1 MKSEELLN
9 SLDHIGED
17 LLAEAEQ
24 NILVRTRRPW
34 LKTAVAAV
42 LVAAIGVGGWLT
54 LNHFTM
60 KSSVQATDPVSAT
73 EPAQQTTEPVQ
84 SVTLPMLEIGDSW
97 ETLPPQRE
105 HCRSEN
111 AITFSDPA
119 VTALP
124 VYTVDPEHD
133 DFSYYKYNES
143 QLRSILNETLRSLG
157 VSRTGEFRPV
167 HQSNDSSEDLV
178 FINMEVTTGIGTISV
193 TPAGSIY
200 LEFTEPRNLS
210 EIKELLNYPADS
222 YVYSTDAAM
231 DQRQL
236 RLIPALDEPVEQLLV
251 WFFGGVYLYTDQ
263 ADLNTAGIEAISWY
277 YRANEDWSGYSE
289 PWRVCLGDY
298 PLLSLEEA
306 RAYALNGYYLS
317 SDYFYGPLTEELLT
331 DVELIYSEF
340 NFPQNKISGIQ
351 LPYYRFWINAD
362 LFGECSVCVPAVRPE
377 FISDWEPGDEP
388 AEPNTPAE
396 GAPQLVKLDNGAYEV
411 RGPAGSVEALQY
423 AGIPEQEP
431 IYTDVDQDG
440 ETELIYLFYGPSSDP
455 HTEGIAVYGLSDDLP
470 VLKASEILLLNG
482 YQARLVQDKR
492 IGTVWFVLDPSSSA
506 PDGTEGVR
514 LTLTVSRGYIQ
525 LTGANLP
532 EGCERDWMPKPT
544 EEEIAAAESAL
555 TGEYFSR
562 LTVNKR
568 IFFSDGR
575 TRIWLE
581 NDAVLKKDLSTGE
594 IETLFS
600 LEPNAEIETLL
611 LGVTENRLYFGWNEV
626 EDWWGENVY
635 SVNFRNEDRMDI
647 GNALE
652 YSFANGLLVLENFR
666 TDVRPVTVQVID
678 GRDRKVV
685 QYNVCWCSA
694 FVDGSL
700 YFVYMPELQEYGKL
714 EGVPAE
720 FRDRDVTLSYAVCRV
735 DPDGSVTE
743 LGAIQRNYP
752 NGWNKESAWIDP
764 ETHTISFD
772 YTGICYDL
780 FTLALKTDELPED
793 LHELVVEDFSAQD
806 RYTDDCG
813 NVMDYSYSIPRLDAN
828 TQGARAINAAIGK
841 QTEELRQW
849 AEEHED
855 GGYSISVYSLSY
867 EVYVWQDVVSVV
879 MKKSYYYD
887 YTEYFVY
894 CYDSAT
900 GRRLDTAELLE
911 KLGVSEADFL
921 DACRT
926 KFREKY
932 QALTGSMPE
941 GERSQYEKD
950 FPDHLPDSPKRVNLE
965 LAVYPDESGEL
976 IAVAPITS
984 WVGAAFYYHLIPV
997 LDIQN

>member
-60 KSSVQATDPVSAT
+60 KSSVQATNPVSAT

-97 ETLPPQRE
+97 ETLPLQRE

-133 DFSYYKYNES
+133 DFSYYRYNES

-277 YRANEDWSGYSE
+277 YRANEAWSGYSE

-351 LPYYRFWINAD
+351 LPYYRFWINTD
-362 LFGECSVCVPAVRPE
+362 LFGECSVCVPAIRPE
-377 FISDWEPGDEP
+377 
-388 AEPNTPAE
+388 
-396 GAPQLVKLDNGAYEV
+396 Y
-411 RGPAGSVEALQY
+411 
-423 AGIPEQEP
+423 
-431 IYTDVDQDG
+431 
-440 ETELIYLFYGPSSDP
+440 
-455 HTEGIAVYGLSDDLP
+455 LSDFPQPHSDD
-470 VLKASEILLLNG
+470 VE
-482 YQARLVQDKR
+482 V
-492 IGTVWFVLDPSSSA
+492 
-506 PDGTEGVR
+506 TE
-514 LTLTVSRGYIQ
+514 
-525 LTGANLP
+525 P
-532 EGCERDWMPKPT
+532 EPT
-544 EEEIAAAESAL
+544 EPEPSVMDPETLEQTLSEWERGL
-555 TGEYFSR
+555 NGEYFSCY
-562 LTVNKR
+562 LVQDSYYNYYGSY
-568 IFFSDGR
+568 FSDGS
-575 TRIWLE
+575 TRIWQE

-600 LEPNAEIETLL
+600 LEPNAEIKTAL
-611 LGVTENRLYFGWNEV
+611 LGVTAKRLYFGWNEAGN
-626 EDWWGENVY
+626 WWGKNVY
-635 SVNFRNEDRMDI
+635 SVDYHNENRVDWYDAQEVYFGDGWLRMESFR
-647 GNALE
+647 
-652 YSFANGLLVLENFR
+652 S
-666 TDVRPVTVQVID
+666 DVRSFSLHVID
-678 GRDRKVV
+678 RNDELVVDYSGRGYYGDGGPCWGDRV
-685 QYNVCWCSA
+685 
-694 FVDGSL
+694 VDGSL
-700 YFVYMPELQEYGKL
+700 YFVKI
-714 EGVPAE
+714 EGLFSQWVESLSDAE
-720 FRDRDVTLSYAVCRV
+720 REAVTDEAWEAKRQHEQYTLFRL
-735 DPDGSVTE
+735 DPDGSISAIGSIEAPVTAMFHIDTEARE
-743 LGAIQRNYP
+743 LVNDCDGFYR
-752 NGWNKESAWIDP
+752 
-764 ETHTISFD
+764 
-772 YTGICYDL
+772 YDL
-780 FTLALKTDELPED
+780 FTLEPIDDTAELPED

-911 KLGVSEADFL
+911 KLGVSEAIFL
-921 DACRT
+921 EACRT

-932 QALTGSMPE
+932 QALTGSIPE
-941 GERSQYEKD
+941 EERSQYEKD
-950 FPDHLPDSPKRVNLE
+950 FPDYLPDSPKRVNLE

>member
-60 KSSVQATDPVSAT
+60 KSSVPAT
-73 EPAQQTTEPVQ
+73 EPAATTAVTEHVTEPVREI
-84 SVTLPMLEIGDSW
+84 VGLPMLEVGNTWNVLPALPDPTPALYDS
-97 ETLPPQRE
+97 
-105 HCRSEN
+105 S
-111 AITFSDPA
+111 

-124 VYTVDPEHD
+124 VYKVDPAAQD
-133 DFSYYKYNES
+133 S
-143 QLRSILNETLRSLG
+143 QLSEAQRQALMDEVIRFLGATVTEKDRSLFEATDSPEDLNPFCLTEYTDVGRVNVNSEGMVCIEFADPRSIEQVQELLK
-157 VSRTGEFRPV
+157 F
-167 HQSNDSSEDLV
+167 
-178 FINMEVTTGIGTISV
+178 
-193 TPAGSIY
+193 PAGSYAFAIQ
-200 LEFTEPRNLS
+200 E
-210 EIKELLNYPADS
+210 
-222 YVYSTDAAM
+222 DAF
-231 DQRQL
+231 QL
-236 RLIPALDEPVEQLLV
+236 VPALEDPAQQLLIRS
-251 WFFGGVYLYTDQ
+251 FGGVILFCNSFN
-263 ADLNTAGIEAISWY
+263 ADPSDIKLVTWYQRSGTVDWSSMEQDWY
-277 YRANEDWSGYSE
+277 YS
-289 PWRVCLGDY
+289 LGNY
-298 PLLSLEEA
+298 PIITPEEA
-306 RAYALNGYYLS
+306 RASVLNGDFYVPEWYQYYSMLDSDRDDLS
-317 SDYFYGPLTEELLT
+317 ASSSFQLTEELLS
-331 DVELIYSEF
+331 DVELVYSNCRFDSAESADMQLPFYQFRIKLNPYSEF
-340 NFPQNKISGIQ
+340 
-351 LPYYRFWINAD
+351 A
-362 LFGECSVCVPAVRPE
+362 VCVPAIRPE
-377 FISDWEPGDEP
+377 YLSDF
-388 AEPNTPAE
+388 
-396 GAPQLVKLDNGAYEV
+396 PQ
-411 RGPAGSVEALQY
+411 PH
-423 AGIPEQEP
+423 
-431 IYTDVDQDG
+431 
-440 ETELIYLFYGPSSDP
+440 SSDVEV
-455 HTEGIAVYGLSDDLP
+455 TE
-470 VLKASEILLLNG
+470 
-482 YQARLVQDKR
+482 
-492 IGTVWFVLDPSSSA
+492 
-506 PDGTEGVR
+506 
-514 LTLTVSRGYIQ
+514 
-525 LTGANLP
+525 P
-532 EGCERDWMPKPT
+532 EPT
-544 EEEIAAAESAL
+544 EPEPSVMDPETLEQTLSEWERGL
-555 TGEYFSR
+555 NGEYFSCY
-562 LTVNKR
+562 LVQDSYYNYYGSY
-568 IFFSDGR
+568 FSDGS
-575 TRIWLE
+575 TRIWQE

-600 LEPNAEIETLL
+600 LEPNAEIETALQ
-611 LGVTENRLYFGWNEV
+611 GVTANRLYFGWNKAGN
-626 EDWWGENVY
+626 WWGKNVY
-635 SVNFRNEDRMDI
+635 SVDYRNEDRMEI

-652 YSFANGLLVLENFR
+652 YSFANGLLVLKNFH

-678 GRDRKVV
+678 GRDRKVAD
-685 QYNVCWCSA
+685 YNVCWCSA

-720 FRDRDVTLSYAVCRV
+720 LRDRDVTLSYAVCRV

-752 NGWNKESAWIDP
+752 NGWNMESAWIDP

-900 GRRLDTAELLE
+900 GRRLDTPDLLE
-911 KLGVSEADFL
+911 KLGISQERFL
-921 DACRT
+921 EACRKT
-926 KFREKY
+926 FRERYEKNT
-932 QALTGSMPE
+932 AAMPE
-941 GERSQYEKD
+941 EERAQYEKE
-950 FPDHLPDSPKRVNLE
+950 FPEMLPESEKFVNLE

>member
-60 KSSVQATDPVSAT
+60 KSSVQATDPVPAT

-124 VYTVDPEHD
+124 VYTVDPKHND
-133 DFSYYKYNES
+133 YSYDIYNES
-143 QLRSILNETLRSLG
+143 QLRSILNETLRSLDI
-157 VSRTGEFRPV
+157 SRTGELRPV

-178 FINMEVTTGIGTISV
+178 FVNMEVTTGIGTISV
-193 TPAGSIY
+193 TPAGRIY
-200 LEFTEPRNLS
+200 IEFTEPRNLS
-210 EIKELLNYPADS
+210 EVKELLNYPADS
-222 YVYSTDAAM
+222 YVYSTDAPM

-263 ADLNTAGIEAISWY
+263 TDLNTAGIEAISWY
-277 YRANEDWSGYSE
+277 YRESEDWSGYSE

-306 RAYALNGYYLS
+306 RTYALNGYYFS
-317 SDYFYGPLTEELLT
+317 SDYFYGTPTEELLT
-331 DVELIYSEF
+331 DVELVCSEF
-340 NFPQNKISGIQ
+340 DFAQNKISGIQ
-351 LPYYRFWINAD
+351 LPYYRFWINTD
-362 LFGECSVCVPAVRPE
+362 LFGKCSVCVPAVRPE

-568 IFFSDGR
+568 IFFSDGH
-575 TRIWLE
+575 TRIWQDDSE
-581 NDAVLKKDLSTGE
+581 ILKMDLSTGE
-594 IETLFS
+594 TESLFTLDPS
-600 LEPNAEIETLL
+600 DEIETLL
-611 LGVTENRLYFGWNEV
+611 IGVTENRLYLGWNEV

-635 SVNFRNEDRMDI
+635 SVNYRNEDRMDI
-647 GNALE
+647 ANALE

-678 GRDRKVV
+678 GRDRKVAD
-685 QYNVCWCSA
+685 YNVCWCSA

-700 YFVYMPELQEYGKL
+700 YFVYMPELQEYGKF

-752 NGWNKESAWIDP
+752 NGWNMESAWIDP

-772 YTGICYDL
+772 YTGLCYDL
-780 FTLALKTDELPED
+780 FTLALKTDELPEN
-793 LHELVVEDFSAQD
+793 LHELVEDFSVQGA
-806 RYTDDCG
+806 YTDACDNLC
-813 NVMDYSYSIPRLDAN
+813 DYSYTLPRLKLDNEEA
-828 TQGARAINAAIGK
+828 QAINGEIDEIYGAYVRRIQSRK
-841 QTEELRQW
+841 
-849 AEEHED
+849 D
-855 GGYSISVYSLSY
+855 GDISLEYPEISY
-867 EVYVWQDVVSVV
+867 ETAVWDDVVTIVISQYN
-879 MKKSYYYD
+879 SYD
-887 YTEYFVY
+887 YVSYDVY
-894 CYDSAT
+894 CYDCTAK
-900 GRRLDTAELLE
+900 RRLDTPALLE
-911 KLGVSEADFL
+911 KLGISQERFL
-921 DACRT
+921 EACRT
-926 KFREKY
+926 TFRERYEKNT
-932 QALTGSMPE
+932 AAMPE
-941 GERSQYEKD
+941 EERAQCEKE
-950 FPDHLPDSPKRVNLE
+950 FPEMLPESEKFVNLE
-965 LAVYPDESGEL
+965 LQAYPGEDGTL
-976 IAVAPITS
+976 MTVAPITS
-984 WVGAAFYYHLIPV
+984 WVGATFYYHLIPV